1 MKLSAPASL
10 SVRLLPAV
18 LLLAAVAASA
28 ARAEERI
35 VQRDFAVQPGA
46 TLKIDTYR
54 GSVDVRDSPDGKI
67 HVAIHMDPGTDGR
80 DEADK
85 ILQRLQLDVRQ
96 DGAVVS
102 IVARNPAETRVR
114 FVWEDKQKISL
125 AYGVRVPRDCNLDIA
140 TRDGGVS
147 VDALGSIAGRMT
159 VRATKGTVFLRNI
172 DGDILAAVDS
182 GDLVVGRCSG
192 SVDLKVYVGN
202 IRVGT
207 VTGPATLQSTNG
219 DIELQHGLDAVKAT
233 AEAGE
238 ISVGLPRTF
247 GRDSTIKTNGG
258 GITVRMDPG
267 AHCSLQAS
275 SVWGH
280 VHTTLPF
287 VPESGGDDKRTLVGR
302 LNGGGALLTL
312 HADGGQVRIEAPRI

>member
-1 MKLSAPASL
+1 MKPSAPASL
-10 SVRLLPAV
+10 CVRLLPAI
-18 LLLAAVAASA
+18 LLLAAVATSA

-35 VQRDFAVQPGA
+35 VQRDFEAQPGA

-54 GSVDVRDSPDGKI
+54 GSVDVRDSPDGRI
-67 HVAIHMDPGTDGR
+67 HVAIHMDPGTDEH

-114 FVWEDKQKISL
+114 FVWEEKQKISL
-125 AYGVRVPRDCNLDIA
+125 AYGVRVPRACNLDIA

-147 VDALGSIAGRMT
+147 VDALGAIAGRMT

-172 DGDILAAVDS
+172 DGDISAAVDN

-192 SVDLKVYVGN
+192 SVDLKVSVGN

-207 VTGPATLQSTNG
+207 VAGPATLQSTNG
-219 DIELQHGLDAVKAT
+219 DIELQHGLDAVKAS

-280 VHTTLPF
+280 VHTALPF

-312 HADGGQVRIEAPRI
+312 RADGGQVRIEAPRI